1 MSIKIFI
8 DTNIFMNSIENR
20 DSWISKEILLFLKR
34 INTDSYLNDLSIIN
48 IYYITR
54 KSTNRE
60 KIKVSLETILAEQNI
75 VSIDRE
81 IIENALNSNFKD
93 FEDGVQYFCAKRIE
107 ADLIIT
113 DNKSDFIN
121 SDIKVMTA
129 KEFTEKYIV

>member
-1 MSIKIFI
+1 M
-8 DTNIFMNSIENR
+8 
-20 DSWISKEILLFLKR
+20 KR
-34 INTDSYLNDLSIIN
+34 INADSYLNDLSIIN

-60 KIKVSLETILAEQNI
+60 KIKEVLKTILYEQNI
-75 VSIDRE
+75 VSIDQE

-93 FEDGVQYFCAKRIE
+93 FEDGVQYFCAKKIE

-113 DNKSDFIN
+113 DNKTDFIN

-129 KEFTEKYIV
+129 KEFAEKYMI

>member
-34 INTDSYLNDLSIIN
+34 INADSYLNDLSIIN

-60 KIKVSLETILAEQNI
+60 KIKEVLKTILYEQNI
-75 VSIDRE
+75 VSIDQE

-93 FEDGVQYFCAKRIE
+93 FEDGVQYFCAKKIE

-113 DNKSDFIN
+113 DNKTDFIN

-129 KEFTEKYIV
+129 KEFAEKYMI

>member
-20 DSWISKEILLFLKR
+20 DSWISKDILLFLKR
-34 INTDSYLNDLSIIN
+34 INADSYLNDLSIIN

-60 KIKVSLETILAEQNI
+60 KIKEVLKTILYEQNI
-75 VSIDRE
+75 VSIDQE

-93 FEDGVQYFCAKRIE
+93 FEDGVQYFCAKKIE

-113 DNKSDFIN
+113 DNKTDFIN

-129 KEFTEKYIV
+129 KEFAEKYMI

>member
-20 DSWISKEILLFLKR
+20 DSWISKDILLFLKR
-34 INTDSYLNDLSIIN
+34 INADSYLNDLSIIN

-93 FEDGVQYFCAKRIE
+93 FEDGVQYFCAKKIE

-113 DNKSDFIN
+113 DNKTDFIN

-129 KEFTEKYIV
+129 KEFAEKYMI

>member
-34 INTDSYLNDLSIIN
+34 INADSYLNDLSIIN

-93 FEDGVQYFCAKRIE
+93 FEDGVQYFYAKRIE

>member
-20 DSWISKEILLFLKR
+20 DSWISKDILLFLKR
-34 INTDSYLNDLSIIN
+34 INADSYLNDLSIIN

>member
-34 INTDSYLNDLSIIN
+34 INADSYLNDLSIIN